1 MAENETS
8 ERALPPKQQKFVT
21 ALASELTVEAAA
33 NAAGIARA
41 TAYRWL
47 EQPSVQAAVKEI
59 ERHAIEATARGL
71 VSLASHALAVL
82 QEAMNDPATPMA
94 TRVRAA
100 DAALNRLL
108 QLRDLVSIEDRI
120 SAIEARLEAQS

>member
-1 MAENETS
+1 MSENETS
-8 ERALPPKQQKFVT
+8 GQPLTPKQQKFVT
-21 ALASELTVEAAA
+21 ALVSELTVDAAA
-33 NAAGIARA
+33 KAAGISRA

-47 EQPSVQAAVKEI
+47 EQADVQLVVKEI
-59 ERHAIEATARGL
+59 ERQAIEATARGL
-71 VSLASHALAVL
+71 VALASQALTVL
-82 QEAMNDPATPMA
+82 QEAMSDPVTPMA

-108 QLRDLVSIEDRI
+108 QLRDLVSIEERI